1 MALGKL
7 WVFGDSFDYG
17 SEVSIAGEPYYD
29 KYRTEGDY
37 HYSLHLGKKLK
48 LEVFNHAKPSFGP
61 YHTIYYLSQQ
71 LKNIKPEDY
80 IVVGMSDA
88 HRLVGF
94 KENRI
99 PKSNLHDPEPPGNII
114 STYAHWSK
122 EDEVTRREL
131 NFISPSFF
139 DDVTKYSI
147 NCVEPFIQEHLQFVN
162 IIVGNIMRSI
172 NCKKSFTYNT
182 NTWFDFESIKAATNG
197 KIDDMHWSFKG
208 NKDFS
213 KHILDIWE
221 NHNHYHS
228 KDPDMQK
235 EFKDDPFIL
244 PYWSPD
250 NPDKDPYNIPI
261 NKGKNKPII

>member
-99 PKSNLHDPEPPGNII
+99 PKSNLHDPEPSGNII

-147 NCVEPFIQEHLQFVN
+147 NCVEPFIQEHLL
-162 IIVGNIMRSI
+162 
-172 NCKKSFTYNT
+172 
-182 NTWFDFESIKAATNG
+182 KAA
-197 KIDDMHWSFKG
+197 KCLKAWLMPMD
-208 NKDFS
+208 
-213 KHILDIWE
+213 
-221 NHNHYHS
+221 
-228 KDPDMQK
+228 
-235 EFKDDPFIL
+235 
-244 PYWSPD
+244 
-250 NPDKDPYNIPI
+250 
-261 NKGKNKPII
+261 